1 MVIFVHSVGKYIVTV
16 NGIPVGEYHFN
27 GGVYRY
33 FLEETYMG
41 IMTKEEARTYFEL
54 MYSE

>member
-1 MVIFVHSVGKYIVTV
+1 VINFVRSEGKYIVTA
-16 NGIPVGEYHFN
+16 NGIPVGEYFDN

-33 FLEETYMG
+33 FVEETYMG
-41 IMTKEEARTYFEL
+41 IMTKEEARTYFDL